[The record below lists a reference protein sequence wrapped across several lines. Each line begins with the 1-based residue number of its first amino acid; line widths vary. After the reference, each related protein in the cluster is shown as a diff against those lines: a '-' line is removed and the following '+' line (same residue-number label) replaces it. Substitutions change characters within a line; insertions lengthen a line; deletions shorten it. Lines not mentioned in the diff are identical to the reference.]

1 MSEPLASERLGE
13 RWERALLTLLLL
25 SFFAGGYFAVA
36 FASGSAR
43 ARALPLALDGR
54 IPFVPESVCVYVL
67 VYSAALSPLFLV
79 RCRRLFRRTALAFA
93 LAIALALP
101 WFLLW
106 PVTSVGLRP
115 PFEMLD
121 PSRFVEWGV
130 MLLYTWDPPV
140 NLFPSLHVA
149 LAALAGLAAW
159 KAQPTAGAVALPTVL
174 MISVSVC
181 TVKQHFVVD
190 VLAGAALALA
200 LYAAVLRPYRPV
212 GNAPTAYSWRG
223 PVGFLALQAAVFLV
237 AFVAFRSG
245 FAPWIR

>member
-1 MSEPLASERLGE
+1 MSGPSKEEAQGA

-36 FASGSAR
+36 FASDPAR

-54 IPFVPESVCVYVL
+54 IPFVPASVCVYVL

-79 RCRRLFRRTALAFA
+79 RCRRLFRRTALSFA

-101 WFLLW
+101 CFLLW

-115 PFEMLD
+115 PLETLD

-140 NLFPSLHVA
+140 NLFPSLHIA

-159 KAQPTAGAVALPTVL
+159 KAQPAAGAVALPAVG
-174 MISVSVC
+174 MIGVSVC
-181 TVKQHFVVD
+181 TVKQHFLVD

-200 LYAAVLRPYRPV
+200 IYSAVLRPYRA
-212 GNAPTAYSWRG
+212 GGDAPTAYSWRG
-223 PVGFLALQAAVFLV
+223 PVGFLALQVAVFLG

-245 FAPWIR
+245 FAPWSG

>member
-1 MSEPLASERLGE
+1 MCGNATCSAASDSANAHTLA
-13 RWERALLTLLLL
+13 L
-25 SFFAGGYFAVA
+25 S
-36 FASGSAR
+36 
-43 ARALPLALDGR
+43 LDGR

-79 RCRRLFRRTALAFA
+79 RCRRLFLRTALSFA
-93 LAIALALP
+93 LAIALALLC
-101 WFLLW
+101 FLLW
-106 PVTSVGLRP
+106 PVTSLGLRP
-115 PFEMLD
+115 PLEALD

-159 KAQPTAGAVALPTVL
+159 KAQPAAGAFALPAVV
-174 MISVSVC
+174 MIGVSVC
-181 TVKQHFVVD
+181 TVKQHFLVD

-200 LYAAVLRPYRPV
+200 IYGAVLRPYRAS
-212 GNAPTAYSWRG
+212 GDAPTAYSWRG
-223 PVGFLALQAAVFLV
+223 PVGFLALQAAVFLG

-245 FAPWIR
+245 FAPWSG